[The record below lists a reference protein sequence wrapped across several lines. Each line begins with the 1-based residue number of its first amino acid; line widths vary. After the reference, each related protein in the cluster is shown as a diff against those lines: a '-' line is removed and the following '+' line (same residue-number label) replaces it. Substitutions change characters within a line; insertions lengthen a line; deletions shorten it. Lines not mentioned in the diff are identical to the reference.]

1 MIVDPLGAVPCY
13 WVTVKTKVALC
24 NIPLAPEV
32 EAVIVTELVPRGV
45 IGEGSGDVPQP
56 TTDMQAPKRAA
67 GIRIIHTDL
76 PRDIFI
82 LLRPKTQN
90 SRQLPIAIRPYEA
103 SSSDGLPLGADNRDV
118 LTSVVIVKF
127 ELMAA
132 PFGVMVPGLNA
143 QAE

>member
-1 MIVDPLGAVPCY
+1 M
-13 WVTVKTKVALC
+13 TVNTRVALC
-24 NIPLAPEV
+24 DIPLTPEV

-67 GIRIIHTDL
+67 GIRIIHNDL

-82 LLRPKTQN
+82 LLRRKTQN

-103 SSSDGLPLGADNRDV
+103 SSSSGLRLGSTNRDV
-118 LTSVVIVKF
+118 LTSVVIVRF
-127 ELMAA
+127 EVTAV
-132 PFGVMVPGLNA
+132 PFGVMVPGLNV
-143 QAE
+143 QDE